1 MPKFEAMPKPGR
13 PEKEEETPTLKIV
26 DKRVG
31 PEALK
36 QAEKELRKKKF
47 DTMTLEQREEWEYN
61 RDKERGFKIKDKRG
75 AVNIEDYRSGEV
87 EPEPAPAPEV
97 PGMPEN
103 QPVEGQGPSPIEAP
117 APAAEPRPESA
128 ADSLRRQAQEI
139 RQEAADLRISVDSLR
154 DQAARAEKEIEMK
167 YGGPAG
173 RKMIT
178 LESTMLRQNL
188 LQLYANLEQ
197 SLRNLASIEK
207 VPFERDALLEQAR
220 EINQKALNLKTE
232 IPLSQKLKKPFGFLR
247 KLFGN

>member
-13 PEKEEETPTLKIV
+13 PEKEEETPEFKIV

-36 QAEKELRKKKF
+36 RAEEESRKKKF

-75 AVNIEDYRSGEV
+75 AVDIEDYRSREV
-87 EPEPAPAPEV
+87 ESEPAPAPEV
-97 PGMPEN
+97 PEMPETP
-103 QPVEGQGPSPIEAP
+103 PVETP
-117 APAAEPRPESA
+117 APPAEPRPESA

-207 VPFERDALLEQAR
+207 VPFERDALLEQAK
-220 EINQKALNLKTE
+220 EINQKELNLKTE
-232 IPLSQKLKKPFGFLR
+232 TPLSQKLKKPFGFLR